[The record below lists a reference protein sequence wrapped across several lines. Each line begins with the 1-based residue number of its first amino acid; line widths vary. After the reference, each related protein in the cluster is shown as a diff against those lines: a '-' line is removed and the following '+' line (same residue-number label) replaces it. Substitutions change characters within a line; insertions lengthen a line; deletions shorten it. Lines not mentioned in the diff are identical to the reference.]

1 VANGVGSA
9 KQRYDGLLPLR
20 GSSIQARSGCPSPRR
35 VISATPLVKSL
46 AKAALHSLGGIH
58 GFRLVHRQAARILM
72 YHHFSPDTQ
81 GLKRQCEHIQQYYRP
96 ISLQRL
102 SEGLEA
108 EGLLPPNALAVT
120 VDDGY
125 RDFLFHGQPVFRE
138 YEIPVTVYLVSDFL
152 DGRSWLWWNRI
163 EYMVSRTARSS
174 LRLETPRGEL
184 LSVAFDTDEQRRSA
198 SRKIAEALK
207 GLENSERLE
216 ILDLLPKLLDVEV
229 PGVPPPEWEAL
240 KWDEVRTLSR
250 EGVEFGAHTKTH
262 PILSSIKHQDQQR
275 EEIEGSRRR
284 IEAELRRSVLDF
296 CYPNGLRSDF
306 DGFTL
311 NLLKDCGFRSATT
324 TERGMNRVG
333 TDPFLLRRLGVEPN
347 LSQGYFA
354 ELLAGVRRE

>member
-1 VANGVGSA
+1 
-9 KQRYDGLLPLR
+9 
-20 GSSIQARSGCPSPRR
+20 
-35 VISATPLVKSL
+35 
-46 AKAALHSLGGIH
+46 
-58 GFRLVHRQAARILM
+58 M
-72 YHHFSPDTQ
+72 YHRFSADTQ
-81 GLKRQCEHIQQYYRP
+81 GLKRQCKHIRQYYQP
-96 ISLQRL
+96 ASLQQI
-102 SEGLEA
+102 SESLRA
-108 EGLLPPNALAVT
+108 ARSLPANALAVT

-163 EYMVSRTARSS
+163 EYMVERTARRS
-174 LRLETPRGEL
+174 LALEIPSGDV
-184 LSVAFDTDEQRRSA
+184 LSLPLETDEQRRSA
-198 SRKIAEALK
+198 SRTLSEALK
-207 GLENSERLE
+207 GLENSERLKT
-216 ILDLLPKLLDVEV
+216 LDLLPRLLDVEV
-229 PGVPPPEWEAL
+229 PGVPPPKWQAL

-262 PILSSIKHQDQQR
+262 PILSKITRQDQQR
-275 EEIEGSRRR
+275 EEIEGSKRR
-284 IEAELRRSVLDF
+284 IEEELSRPVLDF

-311 NLLKDCGFRSATT
+311 KLLKDCGFRSATT

-347 LSQGYFA
+347 LPPEYFG